1 MNKLQEIRK
10 KSGLTQQEIAKK
22 IGISQQAYGNYER
35 DETSIPSK
43 MVEKIA
49 QILMIDPALLGH
61 TSELENDSITE
72 FLAKSLTSYHAVHNA
87 IELLR
92 KEGFEELKENES
104 WKIKEGGKY
113 YVTKNRSALIA
124 FKVGD
129 LSHYSFNIA
138 SCHTDSPSLKV
149 KGNSL
154 LDSPEGKRINVE
166 KYGGL
171 INFTFLDIP
180 LKVAGRVFLEKE
192 NGFEARLIDSDFTV
206 NIPSLAI
213 HHNPTVNDGV
223 ELKIQSDMLPLL
235 GKCEDLYQTLL
246 PNDKIIDADLY
257 CVPAVKPTYTGADS
271 EFLVSPRID
280 NLSSLYAIVKA
291 ILEADTKGIA
301 ILYATDNE
309 EVGSLSKQG
318 AESIF
323 LTNVLE
329 RINTALKK
337 SRDDYH
343 RAIFD
348 GFMLSIDNGHAV
360 HPAHPEKSDPVVTAK
375 LNEGVVIKH
384 HPNYATDGFS
394 SSIVKTIAKKNDV
407 LVQDYYNNSDIR
419 CGSTIGLVTSAQL
432 GINTCDIGLAELAM
446 HSGIETVGKHD
457 IQRMIKLVKCF
468 FETNIVINDKETIIA
483 K

>member
-10 KSGLTQQEIAKK
+10 KSGLTQQEIANK

-180 LKVAGRVFLEKE
+180 LKVAGRVFLEK
-192 NGFEARLIDSDFTV
+192 R
-206 NIPSLAI
+206 
-213 HHNPTVNDGV
+213 
-223 ELKIQSDMLPLL
+223 M
-235 GKCEDLYQTLL
+235 
-246 PNDKIIDADLY
+246 
-257 CVPAVKPTYTGADS
+257 
-271 EFLVSPRID
+271 
-280 NLSSLYAIVKA
+280 
-291 ILEADTKGIA
+291 
-301 ILYATDNE
+301 
-309 EVGSLSKQG
+309 
-318 AESIF
+318 
-323 LTNVLE
+323 VL
-329 RINTALKK
+329 
-337 SRDDYH
+337 
-343 RAIFD
+343 
-348 GFMLSIDNGHAV
+348 
-360 HPAHPEKSDPVVTAK
+360 
-375 LNEGVVIKH
+375 
-384 HPNYATDGFS
+384 
-394 SSIVKTIAKKNDV
+394 
-407 LVQDYYNNSDIR
+407 
-419 CGSTIGLVTSAQL
+419 
-432 GINTCDIGLAELAM
+432 
-446 HSGIETVGKHD
+446 KHD
-457 IQRMIKLVKCF
+457 
-468 FETNIVINDKETIIA
+468 
-483 K
+483 